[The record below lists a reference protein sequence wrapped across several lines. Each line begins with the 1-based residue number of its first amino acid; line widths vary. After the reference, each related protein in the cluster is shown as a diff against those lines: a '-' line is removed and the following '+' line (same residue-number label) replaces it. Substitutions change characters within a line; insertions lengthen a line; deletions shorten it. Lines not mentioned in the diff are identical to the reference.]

1 MKRLL
6 TLWIS
11 LSLLAGGWAL
21 PALAQNVICD
31 PDTTLLNVAGP
42 TGTIDVDYLG
52 GGSGLLYGFS
62 ITFSWDG
69 SVAATTPAQ
78 VTEGNLL
85 SDLGAT
91 WFEVHSSG
99 ADSIIVDCVLLGGQ
113 SGVSGPGTLFSV
125 EFDGVAYGESPVD
138 LTIESVRDSANND
151 LTGFVSDDGWIVVN
165 LNGPTVSLVEITD
178 ATIAST
184 VWVKDGDAVVV
195 IATVHDPDHGSGDVL
210 TVTAD
215 LNGFYG
221 GTGHGADPPT
231 SGAYPTYTWS
241 IPAATAVCSPAN
253 GTVQVD
259 IDVVDAGGNTGTGFD
274 TITSDNTP
282 PDVVADLDATPHYH
296 RTNLVWT
303 VPLDSWGVLEG
314 IEIHRVRW
322 GDYPE
327 YTPPPP
333 IYPATPGAGEPDFVA
348 SVPVPGAVFD
358 DNFPNDFANRDIYY
372 YTVWARDEAGNYS
385 VPDSGS
391 RDRAT
396 DYWLGDVTSSG
407 GGYDGYID
415 FFDINMLSAAYRLYS
430 PSNPPPFPFNELDVG
445 ITLDGGPYSP
455 PVPDDHINFEELMIF
470 ALGFNVVSPTAKRE
484 IPPVA
489 GKGGAGS
496 PAVRLEVRGG
506 EAEGSRERVVLVYLD
521 DGGASVQ
528 GASLLIEFNPSVLGW
543 VETVAGNTNSLQGGP
558 LFFRS
563 GLGERGRLWIDV
575 AALGDGGTI
584 DDGCELALV
593 RFRSLAAGDP
603 GVRLV
608 EADLRS
614 TANEPLHTVMEEI
627 EPERP
632 FSAGSTTRFAGA
644 WPNPFNPMTTIHYEL
659 AEPEHVRLRVF
670 DSRGR
675 FVRDLVDEVRESGAH
690 RVVWDGRDR
699 SGRHTGSG
707 VYLVRMSAG
716 DYSKNSRLVIL
727 K

>member
-1 MKRLL
+1 MKRLFTIGAAL
-6 TLWIS
+6 F
-11 LSLLAGGWAL
+11 LLAGGWAL
-21 PALAQNVICD
+21 PALAQNVICV

-62 ITFSWDG
+62 ITFAWDG

-78 VTEGNLL
+78 VNEGNLL
-85 SDLGAT
+85 SDQGAT

-113 SGVSGPGTLFSV
+113 PGVSGPGTLFSI
-125 EFDGVAYGESPVD
+125 EFDGVAYGESPVL

-151 LTGFVSDDGWIVVN
+151 LTGFLTDDGLIMAN
-165 LNGPTVSLVEITD
+165 LNGPTVTVVEITD

-184 VWVKDGDAVVV
+184 VWVKDGDAVV
-195 IATVHDPDHGSGDVL
+195 ITATVNDTDHGSGDVL
-210 TVTAD
+210 AVTAN
-215 LNGFYG
+215 LNGLYG
-221 GTGHGADPPT
+221 GAGHGADPPT
-231 SGAYPTYTWS
+231 SGTYPAYTWL
-241 IPAATAVCSPAN
+241 IPAAIVVCSPAN

-259 IDVVDAGGNTGTGFD
+259 IDVVDAGGNTGSGFD

-282 PDVVADLDATPHYH
+282 PDAVADMDVTPHFH

-314 IEIHRVRW
+314 IEIHRARW
-322 GDYPE
+322 NDYPE
-327 YTPPPP
+327 YAPPPP
-333 IYPATPGAGEPDFVA
+333 AYPATPGVGEPDFVA
-348 SVPVPGAVFD
+348 SLPAPGAVFD
-358 DNFPNDFANRDIYY
+358 DIFPNDFANRDIYY
-372 YTVWARDEAGNYS
+372 YTAWAKDEAGNYS

-391 RDRAT
+391 RDRST

-415 FFDINMLSAAYRLYS
+415 FFDINILSAAYRLYT
-430 PSNPPPFPFNELDVG
+430 PSNPPPPPFNELDVG
-445 ITLDGGPYSP
+445 FTLDGTPYSP

-484 IPPVA
+484 VQTVA
-489 GKGGAGS
+489 GKSGALS
-496 PAVRLEVRGG
+496 PPVRLEVRGG

-528 GASLLIEFNPSVLGW
+528 GASILIEFDPSILGW
-543 VETVAGNTNSLQGGP
+543 IETVAGNTNSLQGGP

-563 GLGERGRLWIDV
+563 GLDERGLLWIDA

-584 DDGCELALV
+584 DDSRELALV
-593 RFRSLAAGDP
+593 RFRSIAAGDP

-627 EPERP
+627 EESRP
-632 FSAGSTTRFAGA
+632 LSADSPTRFAGA
-644 WPNPFNPMTTIHYEL
+644 WPNPFNPVTTIHYEL
-659 AEPEHVRLRVF
+659 AVPEHVRLRVF

-675 FVRDLVDEVRESGAH
+675 LVRDLVNEVRESGAH
-690 RVVWDGRDR
+690 QVVWDGRDS
-699 SGRHTGSG
+699 SGRNAGSG
-707 VYLVRMSAG
+707 VYFVQMSAG
-716 DYSKNSRLVIL
+716 DYRNSSRLVIL